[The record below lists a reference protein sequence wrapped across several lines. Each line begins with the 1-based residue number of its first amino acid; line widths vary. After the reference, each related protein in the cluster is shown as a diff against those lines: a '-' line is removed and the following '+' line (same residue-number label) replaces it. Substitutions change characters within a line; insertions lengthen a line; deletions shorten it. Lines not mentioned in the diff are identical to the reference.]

1 VWHFDQET
9 KTEEKEDISAV
20 EEVAEAGIAT
30 REGVSL
36 FQKGDWENALRFF
49 LKVQTKDTN
58 EILELAYYTG
68 LCHAKLKC
76 FAEAQPYLEKYIH
89 EAQNKVRVYQCR
101 MTLAYTYI
109 MTKEAKKAQYELAML
124 INNGFESAQVYVT
137 LAYAAWSQQS
147 YANAIEWYERAL
159 SIDSNNL
166 TALNGLGFILA
177 DTGKDAKRGL
187 RFCKRAVEKK
197 PDNPI
202 YLDSLGWAYYKD
214 GKISEARQCLKKA
227 REKEP
232 DNVFIQEHLKAVE
245 RAT

>member
-1 VWHFDQET
+1 
-9 KTEEKEDISAV
+9 V
-20 EEVAEAGIAT
+20 EEVAGAVTAT
-30 REGVSL
+30 HEGVAL
-36 FQKGDWENALRFF
+36 FQKGDWKSALQIF
-49 LKVQTKDTN
+49 LKVKTEDSK

-68 LCHAKLKC
+68 LCYAKLKL
-76 FAEAQPYLEKYIH
+76 FAEAQPYLEKYVQ

-109 MTKEAKKAQYELAML
+109 MTKKAKKAQYELTML
-124 INNGFESAQVYVT
+124 VNSGFESTQLYVT

-159 SIDSNNL
+159 RLDSNNL

-177 DTGKDAKRGL
+177 DIGKDTKKGL
-187 RFCKRAVEKK
+187 RFCRRAVDEK

-214 GKISEARQCLKKA
+214 GKIPEARKYLKRA
-227 REKEP
+227 QEKDP
-232 DNVFIQEHLKAVE
+232 DNVSIQEHLKIVE
-245 RAT
+245 RTT